1 MRLYGLL
8 EQLTKIILVN
18 GKNIEITPDPQ
29 TGSSDK
35 VLKIPAM
42 GDTAELATQEIVLAN
57 QPQTLKNKTLD
68 ASLNSISNI
77 VNANVKAD
85 AAIAGTKIS
94 PDFGS
99 QNVTTSGTISTT
111 GAGSIL
117 AAGLMRTT
125 NKLEVKV
132 STPAEA
138 VYIEQL
144 GAGNA
149 LVVTD
154 SADPDSTTTVI
165 SGAGDVGIGVSAGA
179 TLTEKLT
186 VAGSIK
192 VETGNVLVDTEKG
205 LENASASGKLYIGN
219 GANTQ
224 QVKLG
229 TGGNVNLVEIGTG
242 DTNKTITIGAD
253 GDTVQLPGGLLLGSA
268 SALTIGDNGDTITI
282 PGNLVVQGTTTT
294 IDTTNLEVKDKN
306 ILLNNGGT
314 TASAAGA
321 GISIEGDA
329 NAVIASV
336 QYDAALASKFKLGAA
351 SSESEVITK
360 DASQT
365 LLSKKISSTASLT
378 GALELPA
385 GTQGERPG
393 TPVEGMIRYNSDSD
407 SFEGYAAGAW
417 AGIGGSGT
425 VDKITQAYVAPE
437 TAFAVGEVLY
447 LDGAVYKRAKADA
460 ANTAEVVGVV
470 SRIVDATPAS
480 FTFEMTLSGEV
491 SGLSGLTAGE
501 VYFLSASTA
510 GALTVTEP
518 SVVGQVSLPVGVASS
533 TTSLYVAPK
542 RGVVVGAANARTTI
556 AVSNNSATNVVS
568 VTNYNSLKLEGEL
581 NVTRSSG
588 GNQRAYYTVEAAK
601 NGAGVWQVSASYT
614 GDDVLYTTL
623 PSWDVASNNLQVTM
637 PLVTNFS
644 SASLTY
650 SLNAPA
656 VGASLPLAIDS
667 SSLNIVADAPLSYRN
682 RIINGA
688 MQISQRY
695 GATEYLSANG
705 YSVDRFAT
713 RPFSSPTGVF
723 KAQQVTDAPT
733 GFNYSLKVT
742 CTTAQTSLNTT
753 AGTQGFGITQ
763 MIEGFNVGDFDLGTV
778 QAKTFTF
785 SFWVKSSQAG
795 VFSLC
800 LSNGAQDR
808 AYGVAVTI
816 NAVNTW
822 EYKTI
827 TITGDTTGTW
837 LKDNGG
843 GLQVIWGL
851 GAATGRIITENAWST
866 GVAGPLTPLRVS
878 GQTINIVET
887 VGASFQV
894 TGVQLEVGSKASAFE
909 RRPYGMELQ
918 MAMRYYT
925 LLPNQI
931 GITSELGRFLVTI
944 PPVPMRVTPT
954 IIIDRLYNGE
964 TGITL
969 GSNVV
974 VTANPG
980 GSGYTATGYGNLL
993 WRGAENL
1000 RYSAEL

>member
-68 ASLNSISNI
+68 ASLNSVSNI

-556 AVSNNSATNVVS
+556 SVANAGVTPVVN

-581 NVTRSSG
+581 FVNRVA

-601 NGAGVWQVSASYT
+601 NGAGTWQVSASYT
-614 GDDVLYTTL
+614 GDDILYTTL
-623 PSWDVASNNLQVTM
+623 PSWDVSGTQLQLTM
-637 PLVTNFS
+637 PNVTGTFL

-656 VGASLPLAIDS
+656 VGASLPLSIDS
-667 SSLNIVADAPLSYRN
+667 SSLNIVAEAPLSYRN

-688 MQISQRY
+688 MEIAQRGTTFTPSTTPTYMLDRWSCVSSAAISGSVFVTRGFYQNKNALAFLRESGTFS
-695 GATEYLSANG
+695 GALKIIQPIESINCRDLAGKTVTLSFTLLTGSAWLGGAMTASVITSTSTDQTAQQFFSGGAAGQATAGSTVVTPPTTPLTYQTFSVTATIPAN
-705 YSVDRFAT
+705 
-713 RPFSSPTGVF
+713 
-723 KAQQVTDAPT
+723 AQQVAVFFQNANWSGT
-733 GFNYSLKVT
+733 GSAN
-742 CTTAQTSLNTT
+742 
-753 AGTQGFGITQ
+753 
-763 MIEGFNVGDFDLGTV
+763 DFI
-778 QAKTFTF
+778 
-785 SFWVKSSQAG
+785 
-795 VFSLC
+795 
-800 LSNGAQDR
+800 
-808 AYGVAVTI
+808 Y
-816 NAVNTW
+816 
-822 EYKTI
+822 
-827 TITGDTTGTW
+827 
-837 LKDNGG
+837 
-843 GLQVIWGL
+843 
-851 GAATGRIITENAWST
+851 ITE
-866 GVAGPLTPLRVS
+866 
-878 GQTINIVET
+878 
-887 VGASFQV
+887 
-894 TGVQLEVGSKASAFE
+894 VQLEVGSKASAFE
-909 RRPYGMELQ
+909 RRPIGLEQQLCERYCEKITAGMGIAADSTSVYFPLTTKVTKRDT
-918 MAMRYYT
+918 AT
-925 LLPNQI
+925 LSFVKISNMNFFSTTAFTNASPTFSGGVNWVNVGGYSGLSAGVVGFLNSPT
-931 GITSELGRFLVTI
+931 GFLVI
-944 PPVPMRVTPT
+944 
-954 IIIDRLYNGE
+954 N
-964 TGITL
+964 
-969 GSNVV
+969 
-974 VTANPG
+974 
-980 GSGYTATGYGNLL
+980 
-993 WRGAENL
+993 
-1000 RYSAEL
+1000 EL